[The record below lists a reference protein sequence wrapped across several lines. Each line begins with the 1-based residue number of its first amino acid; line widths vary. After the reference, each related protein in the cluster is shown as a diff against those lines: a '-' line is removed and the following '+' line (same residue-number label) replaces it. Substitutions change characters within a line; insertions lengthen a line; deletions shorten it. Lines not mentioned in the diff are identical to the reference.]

1 MSFDSDYKPALQPPS
16 WVFGPVWAFLYTSMF
31 ISIYLVWASREQ
43 FEAAGKSFELA
54 VGLFVAQ
61 LILNFTWTYVFNSE
75 WYWIS
80 TLMLIGMIVFTSL
93 YANEVLEVS
102 RFAAYLVVPY
112 ILWLSFATLLNVFY
126 LAEASN

>member
-1 MSFDSDYKPALQPPS
+1 MSFDSDYRPALQPPS
-16 WVFGPVWAFLYTSMF
+16 WVFGPVWAFLYTSMA
-31 ISIYLVWASREQ
+31 ISFYLVWASREQ

-54 VGLFVAQ
+54 VGLFAAQ

-75 WYWIS
+75 WYIVS
-80 TLMLIGMIVFTSL
+80 TTMLIGMVVFTAL

-102 RFAAYLVVPY
+102 RLAAWLVVPY

-126 LAEASN
+126 FYS